1 MNTQLGSAAVSRF
14 IRGVAV
20 VFLVVTIVFILSRAT
35 GDPITYL
42 APIESTAE
50 ELEAFKDQLGLNDPM
65 IEQYGRFL
73 VDIVQLEFGQSFR
86 ATRPAVDVVGE
97 RIENTV
103 LLGLAALIFAFA
115 VGIPMGIIAAVRRGG
130 IVDVIARVFALLGQ
144 AVPNFW
150 LGLMLILF
158 LAVNLDFL
166 PTGGRVGWTSFIL
179 PAITLGSFPA
189 AAVMRFTRSSML
201 DTLQQDYIRTARAK
215 GLTERAV
222 IRKHA
227 LRNSMLA
234 VVTLLGLQV
243 GTILSGSVVVETVFA
258 WPGLGFLIIQSIRAT
273 DYPVVQAA
281 VIMTSI
287 WIVFVNFVVDV
298 SYSFLD
304 PRIRTGV
311 N

>member
-1 MNTQLGSAAVSRF
+1 MSNQLWSGAIVRL
-14 IRGVAV
+14 IRSIAV
-20 VFLVVTIVFILSRAT
+20 VFGVVTIVFFMSRAV

-42 APIESTAE
+42 APIESTAK
-50 ELEAFKDQLGLNDPM
+50 ELEAIKDEIGLNDPLLQ
-65 IEQYGRFL
+65 QYGRF
-73 VDIVQLEFGQSFR
+73 VADIAQFDFGQSFR
-86 ATRPAVDVVGE
+86 ANRPATAVVTE
-97 RIENTV
+97 RLVATIQ
-103 LLGLAALIFAFA
+103 LGVAALAFAFA
-115 VGIPMGIIAAVRRGG
+115 IGIPLGILAAVRRGG
-130 IVDVIARVFALLGQ
+130 LIDVLSRLFALLGQ

-150 LGLMLILF
+150 LGLILILF
-158 LAVNLDFL
+158 VAVRFSWL
-166 PTGGRVGWTSFIL
+166 PTGGRIGLSSIIL

-189 AAVMRFTRSSML
+189 AAIMRFTRSAML
-201 DTLQQDYIRTARAK
+201 DALQQDYMRTARAK
-215 GLTERAV
+215 GLGERAV
-222 IRKHA
+222 IVRHA

-243 GTILSGSVVVETVFA
+243 GSILSGAIVVETVFA
-258 WPGLGFLIIQSIRAT
+258 WPGLGRLIIQSIVAS

-281 VIMTSI
+281 VVMTSV

>member
-1 MNTQLGSAAVSRF
+1 MSTQLASDAVARF
-14 IRGVAV
+14 MRGVAV
-20 VFLVVTIVFILSRAT
+20 VFLVVTIVFVLSRAT
-35 GDPITYL
+35 GDPINYL
-42 APIESTAE
+42 APIEATAE
-50 ELEAFKDQLGLNDPM
+50 EIEGIKDRLGLNDPL

-73 VDIVQLEFGQSFR
+73 ADTVQLDFGKSFR
-86 ATRPAVDVVGE
+86 AQRPAIEVVRE
-97 RIENTV
+97 RVLNTV
-103 LLGLAALIFAFA
+103 LLGVVALVFAFA
-115 VGIPMGIIAAVRRGG
+115 VGIPFGIIAAVRRGG
-130 IVDVIARVFALLGQ
+130 GVDLISRLFALLGQ

-158 LAVNLDFL
+158 LAVNFDFL
-166 PTGGRVGWTSFIL
+166 PTGGRVGVTSFIL
-179 PAITLGSFPA
+179 PGITLGSFPA

-215 GLTERAV
+215 GLNERGV
-222 IRKHA
+222 IAKHA

-243 GTILSGSVVVETVFA
+243 GGILAGSVVVETVFA

>member
-1 MNTQLGSAAVSRF
+1 MNTQLAYAAVARF
-14 IRGVAV
+14 MRGVAV
-20 VFLVVTIVFILSRAT
+20 VFLVVTSVFILSRAT
-35 GDPITYL
+35 GDPISYL
-42 APIESTAE
+42 APIETTAE
-50 ELEAFKDQLGLNDPM
+50 QIEKFKDQLGLNDPL
-65 IEQYGRFL
+65 IVQYGRFL
-73 VDIVQLEFGQSFR
+73 RDTAQFDFGTSFR
-86 ATRPAVDVVGE
+86 AHVPASTVVKE
-97 RIENTV
+97 RIVATIM
-103 LLGLAALIFAFA
+103 LGVAALGFAFA
-115 VGIPMGIIAAVRRGG
+115 VGVPLGVLAAVRRGG
-130 IVDVIARVFALLGQ
+130 AVDVIARVFALLGQ

-158 LAVNLDFL
+158 LAVNFDFL
-166 PTGGRVGWTSFIL
+166 PTGGRSGATSIIL

-215 GLTERAV
+215 GLRERVV

-243 GTILSGSVVVETVFA
+243 GYILSGSVIVETVFA
-258 WPGLGFLIIQSIRAT
+258 WPGLGFLIIQSIKAI

-281 VIMTSI
+281 VIMTST
-287 WIVFVNFVVDV
+287 WIIFVNFVVDV
-298 SYSFLD
+298 SYTFLD

>member
-1 MNTQLGSAAVSRF
+1 M
-14 IRGVAV
+14 
-20 VFLVVTIVFILSRAT
+20 FLVVTSVFILSRAT
-35 GDPITYL
+35 GDPISYL
-42 APIESTAE
+42 APIETTAE
-50 ELEAFKDQLGLNDPM
+50 QIEKFKDQLGLNDPL
-65 IEQYGRFL
+65 IVQYGRFL
-73 VDIVQLEFGQSFR
+73 RDTAQFDFGTSFR
-86 ATRPAVDVVGE
+86 AHVPASTVVKE
-97 RIENTV
+97 RIVATV
-103 LLGLAALIFAFA
+103 LLGVAALGFAFA
-115 VGIPMGIIAAVRRGG
+115 VGVPLGVLAAVRRGG
-130 IVDVIARVFALLGQ
+130 AVDVIARVFALLGQ

-158 LAVNLDFL
+158 LAVNFDFL
-166 PTGGRVGWTSFIL
+166 PTGGRSGATSIIL

-215 GLTERAV
+215 GLRERVV

-243 GTILSGSVVVETVFA
+243 GYILSGSVIVETVFA
-258 WPGLGFLIIQSIRAT
+258 WPGLGFLIIQSIKAI

-281 VIMTSI
+281 VIMTST
-287 WIVFVNFVVDV
+287 WIIFVNFVVDV
-298 SYSFLD
+298 SYTFLD